1 MSKKIKKL
9 LNKNIL
15 YCDVGARWGL
25 GEPWSYIKNY
35 LDVIYFEPDREEYEN
50 LKGKM
55 KDGDFG
61 FDCALYSSSQKIDL
75 NLTKA
80 RECSSVLEPNFDIIK
95 NYPNEL
101 LKMYEIEKKVIV
113 DAKSLDQISVENDNF
128 SMDFMKLDV
137 QGAELEIL
145 KGGEKFLSKNII
157 GMEIEVEFQKL
168 YIDQPLFSDID
179 SYVTNKLKLELFD
192 LSKHYCKYKTGIN
205 KFSKKGQ
212 LVFGDALYLRSPF
225 KILEWCSTLN
235 KTVAIDKIISACI
248 IGYLYGYIDYSL
260 AIISQNGIED
270 YLNDDEIKNLKKFL
284 LSKSGNFSME
294 FKGSGRIYNFFNY
307 LGLIFKRT
315 HNGWASFDGTGKLG
329 SKKKFG
335 VYQ

>member
-25 GEPWSYIKNY
+25 GEPWNDIKNY

-80 RECSSVLEPNFDIIK
+80 RECSSLLEPNFDIIK

-179 SYVTNKLKLELFD
+179 NYVTNKLKLELFD

-205 KFSKKGQ
+205 KFSKK
-212 LVFGDALYLRSPF
+212 A
-225 KILEWCSTLN
+225 N
-235 KTVAIDKIISACI
+235 
-248 IGYLYGYIDYSL
+248 
-260 AIISQNGIED
+260 
-270 YLNDDEIKNLKKFL
+270 
-284 LSKSGNFSME
+284 
-294 FKGSGRIYNFFNY
+294 
-307 LGLIFKRT
+307 
-315 HNGWASFDGTGKLG
+315 
-329 SKKKFG
+329 
-335 VYQ
+335 